1 MEIRFGKQYLVDV
14 YEGNVHKHKEFK
26 SNPSLVR
33 QYVKTVQRLRVIE
46 STEEL
51 KQHRALNFEKLKGD
65 LKGICS
71 VRINKQYRLLF
82 QVVEEGSSTKFEVLE
97 LEDISK
103 HYE

>member
-14 YEGNVHKHKEFK
+14 YEGNLQKHKEFK
-26 SNPSLVR
+26 SNPALVR

-82 QVVEEGSSTKFEVLE
+82 QVVEEGASTKYEILE

>member
-1 MEIRFGKQYLVDV
+1 MEIKFGKQYLADV
-14 YEGNVHKHKEFK
+14 YEGKVHKYKDYK

-33 QYVKTVQRLRVIE
+33 QYVKTVKRLYVTG

-51 KQHRALNFEKLKGD
+51 KKQRALNFEKLRGD

-71 VRINKQYRLLF
+71 VRINQQYRLLF
-82 QVVEEGSSTKFEVLE
+82 KVVEEGSSTKYEVLE
-97 LEDISK
+97 LQDISK